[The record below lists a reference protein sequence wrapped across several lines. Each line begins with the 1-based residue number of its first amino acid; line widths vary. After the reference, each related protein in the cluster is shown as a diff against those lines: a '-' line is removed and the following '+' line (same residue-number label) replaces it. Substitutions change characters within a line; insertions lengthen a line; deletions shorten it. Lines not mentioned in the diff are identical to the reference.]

1 MQTIMAMNTVSH
13 LPVIP
18 AITKVSKSVIR
29 ILGCNPGKMTLQG
42 TNTYLIGTGRKRL
55 LLDAG
60 EPDKPK
66 FIEHL
71 RQVLK
76 DENVAIENIL
86 ITHWHNDHIGGV
98 KDVLAIEEAK
108 GCKVWKFPRT
118 DADDHYPDLPTD
130 LHPLRDGQ
138 KFAVEGATIEVVH
151 TPGHTT
157 DHIVVTHEE
166 SGALFSGDCILGD
179 STTVFEDLYE
189 YMRSLQKILQL
200 EPTVIYPAHGSIIEN
215 PNERIKYYIMHRN
228 KREEAICELLK
239 GHKEHPFTD
248 LDIVK
253 AIYKDTPTEM
263 WPVAAYNVNHHLRKL
278 AKEGKVIESTADD
291 KTVWKFNDAR
301 SVL

>member
-1 MQTIMAMNTVSH
+1 MNCQGRRERSPGVQYKRLIRLSFTSPDFFLTFFLEIPDSFVQRSTMQTIMAMNTVSH

-42 TNTYLIGTGRKRL
+42 TNTYLIGTGRK
-55 LLDAG
+55 
-60 EPDKPK
+60 
-66 FIEHL
+66 
-71 RQVLK
+71 QVLK

-138 KFAVEGATIEVVH
+138 KFAVEGQQLRLF
-151 TPGHTT
+151 TPQGTQRIT
-157 DHIVVTHEE
+157 LLSRTKNPGRYSV
-166 SGALFSGDCILGD
+166 
-179 STTVFEDLYE
+179 
-189 YMRSLQKILQL
+189 KILQL

-291 KTVWKFNDAR
+291 KNYWENV
-301 SVL
+301 

>member
-1 MQTIMAMNTVSH
+1 MAMSAATH

-18 AITKVSKSVIR
+18 AVTKISQSIIR

-42 TNTYLIGTGRKRL
+42 TNTYLIGSGRKRL

-66 FIEHL
+66 FIENL
-71 RQVLK
+71 RKVLK
-76 DENVAIENIL
+76 EENVAIENIL
-86 ITHWHNDHIGGV
+86 ITHWHNDHLGGV
-98 KDVLAIEEAK
+98 KDVLEISEAK
-108 GCKVWKFPRT
+108 DCKVWKFPRT
-118 DADDHYPDLPTD
+118 DAEDSYQNLPAS
-130 LHPLRDGQ
+130 LKLLPLRDGQ
-138 KFAVEGATIEVVH
+138 RFAVEGATIEVIH

-157 DHIVVTHEE
+157 DHVVVSHEE

-179 STTVFEDLYE
+179 ATTVFEDLYD
-189 YMRSLQKILQL
+189 YMKSLEKILQL

-215 PNERIKYYIMHRN
+215 PNDRIKYYIMHRK

-239 GHKEHPFTD
+239 TKKTHLFTE

-253 AIYKDTPTEM
+253 NIYKDTPTEM
-263 WPVAAYNVNHHLRKL
+263 WPAAAYNVNHHLKKL
-278 AKEGKVIESTADD
+278 AKEGKVVESEKDGQNVWQFSD
-291 KTVWKFNDAR
+291 KN